1 MNNNIV
7 LKKYKLLY
15 EITLLFFCIY
25 LYSFNNKYNIILLK
39 NFIKN
44 CNNLKR
50 YNKDIKI
57 SKKNPFISICIPVYN
72 MEKYIEKALLSII
85 NQSFQDFEI
94 ILVNDNS
101 NDDTEEIIRRLQKE
115 FKKIKIINHNKNFG
129 VYCSRVDAS
138 LNSNGK
144 YILFMDPDDM
154 FINPYLFEELFKYH
168 LKYNLDMIEFTV
180 YHNKEGEKKIFF
192 PIFHYFNHYHNFKK
206 AIIYQPELSKILFY
220 IPNTLNYTSLIC
232 RTIWNKLIRKT
243 ILNFTLKYV
252 ENFFHNIY
260 LITADDT
267 ALNLLNFHFANNY
280 SNINIPGYLYNIRK
294 NSMSRINNQ
303 KKHDIMVSYNYLL
316 YFNFF
321 YNYLKEFKKDL
332 NILLYDLKLGFHVLF
347 TFRKLNETK
356 YIKKTINFFYKISK
370 ENISLNFKK
379 FIKSSIFKIR
389 Q

>member
-1 MNNNIV
+1 
-7 LKKYKLLY
+7 
-15 EITLLFFCIY
+15 
-25 LYSFNNKYNIILLK
+25 
-39 NFIKN
+39 
-44 CNNLKR
+44 
-50 YNKDIKI
+50 
-57 SKKNPFISICIPVYN
+57 

-115 FKKIKIINHNKNFG
+115 FKKIKIINHNTNFG

-154 FINPYLFEELFKYH
+154 LINPYLFEELFKYH

-192 PIFHYFNHYHNFKK
+192 PIFHHFNHYHNFKK

-220 IPNTLNYTSLIC
+220 IPNTQNYTSLIC
-232 RTIWNKLIRKT
+232 RTIWNKLIRKA

-252 ENFFHNIY
+252 EKFFHNIY

-267 ALNLLNFHFANNY
+267 ALNILNFHFANNY
-280 SNINIPGYLYNIRK
+280 SNINIPGYLYNIRN

-356 YIKKTINFFYKISK
+356 YIKKTINFFYKINK